1 MQNNT
6 SIMDDLDRAYT
17 LVVEDY
23 GSDDFVAKTLLQ
35 VTEHLRNML
44 VPIDIKKVENGKQ

>member
-6 SIMDDLDRAYT
+6 SIMDNLDRAYT

-23 GSDDFVAKTLLQ
+23 GSDDFVAKTLLE

-44 VPIDIKKVENGKQ
+44 VPIDMKKGENGK

>member
-6 SIMDDLDRAYT
+6 SIMDNLDRAYT

-23 GSDDFVAKTLLQ
+23 GSDDFVAKTLLE
-35 VTEHLRNML
+35 VTQHLKNML
-44 VPIDIKKVENGKQ
+44 VAIDMKKGENGK

>member
-1 MQNNT
+1 
-6 SIMDDLDRAYT
+6 MDNLDRAYT

-23 GSDDFVAKTLLQ
+23 GSDDFVAKTLLE

-44 VPIDIKKVENGKQ
+44 VPIDMKKGENGK